1 MRKLA
6 SVAVLGA
13 LSASASQAM
22 AQSSVTLYG
31 LVDGGLSY
39 VSNLNGAHAWQATT
53 GKASGSRFGL
63 RGTEDL
69 GGGLSAVFTLE
80 NGFNVTNG
88 TLGQAGRLFGRQ
100 AFVGLSSNRIGT
112 ITFGRQYDAIADL
125 VAPLFGPGFWSTSAH
140 IGDNDNLNQFFR
152 LNNTVKVRSINFY
165 GFSAE
170 GVYSFSNQ
178 AAGSAGTGF
187 GNNRAW
193 ALSANYVHG
202 PFSIGAGYLQLDHP
216 NAVSNTG
223 GAVGGASTS
232 NGDDYSSVFFYGMD
246 GGVRRQRIFA
256 AGTSYVFGSV
266 TAGLGYSLSDIQYN
280 DGAARRLNNYEA
292 NLRYQLTPAVQLIGV
307 YAFTDGHATNL
318 PGASSDSL
326 HPKWHQFTLGADYL
340 LSKRTDIYVSAV
352 YQKATGDASTL
363 VNGEYRTI
371 ASIVYAGTSSSASQV
386 AVFTGIRHRF

>member
-1 MRKLA
+1 MRKFA

-13 LSASASQAM
+13 LSAGASQAM

-31 LVDGGLSY
+31 LVDAGLGY
-39 VSNLNGAHAWQATT
+39 VSNLNGAHAWQATS

-80 NGFNVTNG
+80 NGFSATNG
-88 TLGQAGRLFGRQ
+88 TLGQAGRMFGRQ
-100 AFVGLSSNRIGT
+100 AFVGLSSNKVGT
-112 ITFGRQYDAIADL
+112 LTIGRQYDAIADL
-125 VAPLFGPGFWSTSAH
+125 VAPVFGPGFWSTSAH

-152 LNNTVKVRSINFY
+152 LNNTVKFRSIPFY
-165 GFSAE
+165 GISVE

-178 AAGSAGTGF
+178 ASGSGGTGF

-193 ALSANYVHG
+193 ALSANYVNG
-202 PFSIGAGYLQLDHP
+202 PFTIGAGYLQLDHP
-216 NAVSNTG
+216 NAISNTS
-223 GAVGGASTS
+223 GAVGGASSS

-256 AGTSYVFGSV
+256 AGTNYALGKAI
-266 TAGLGYSLSDIQYN
+266 AGFGYSLSDIQYN
-280 DGAARRLNNYEA
+280 DGARRRLNNYDA
-292 NLRYQLTPAVQLIGV
+292 NLRYQVTPSVLIVGV

-326 HPKWHQFTLGADYL
+326 HPKWHQFTLGVDYL
-340 LSKRTDIYVSAV
+340 LSKRTDVYVSAV
-352 YQKATGDASTL
+352 YQKAVGDASTL
-363 VNGEYRTI
+363 VNGEYRTV
-371 ASIVYAGTSSSASQV
+371 ASIVYAGTSSSASQT

>member
-1 MRKLA
+1 MKRYA
-6 SVAVLGA
+6 SVVVAGA
-13 LSASASQAM
+13 LSAAAAHASAQG
-22 AQSSVTLYG
+22 SVTLYG
-31 LVDGGLSY
+31 LVDAGLGY

-80 NGFNVTNG
+80 NGFNANNG
-88 TLGQAGRLFGRQ
+88 GLGQAGRLFGRQ
-100 AFVGLSSNRIGT
+100 AFVGVSAKEIGT
-112 ITFGRQYDAIADL
+112 LTIGRQYDAIADL

-152 LNNTVKVRSINFY
+152 LNNTVKFRSAAFH
-165 GFSAE
+165 GFSFD

-178 AAGSAGTGF
+178 AAGTAGAGF

-193 ALSANYVHG
+193 SLAANYVSG
-202 PFSIGAGYLQLDHP
+202 PFSIGAGYLQLDRP
-216 NAVSNTG
+216 NAASNTG

-232 NGDDYSSVFFYGMD
+232 NGDDYGSVFFYGMD

-266 TAGLGYSLSDIQYN
+266 TVGAGYSLSDIQYN
-280 DGAARRLNNYEA
+280 DGARRRLDNYEA
-292 NLRYQLTPAVQLIGV
+292 NVRYLITPSVQLIGV
-307 YAFTDGHATNL
+307 YAFTDGHATEL
-318 PGASSDSL
+318 PGASSASL
-326 HPKWHQFTLGADYL
+326 HPKWHQFTVGVDYL
-340 LSKRTDIYVSAV
+340 LSKRTDVYLSAV
-352 YQKATGDASTL
+352 YQRATGDASTL
-363 VNGEYRTI
+363 VNGAYRTV
-371 ASIVYAGTSSSASQV
+371 ASIVYAGTSSSASQT